1 MAKEAL
7 NEQGAASPAWQHR
20 ETRAAI
26 LTAARSLAEQDGM
39 LSLDAIAQAAGFAPT
54 TIYAYFASKADL
66 QACIL
71 ADDLAGFAR
80 SLNETFPFSEPA
92 PQDAPV
98 PESSPTPA
106 LSLVPEPVE
115 EPVAA
120 AELAQEPEQAAPE
133 PAIETEAASEAMP
146 AEAMPAEAGPVVA
159 SSESGGEL
167 ADLKQAVTRLE
178 ARRVDAWLERRLRVF
193 EKTLADV
200 ETRLTNAEASSTR
213 AMSVTEEGAKTLS
226 QHTAASE
233 KRQREATDGFAER
246 MESADRKMRG
256 TLAELRAALN
266 DVYGRLESLEIAK
279 GIAVTPSPPSLEAQW
294 EAGAVSVAPR
304 KDAPVEEK
312 PLTAAAETYL
322 SAARRAAK
330 TAAEL
335 AEYDNASRFVA
346 AAKYSWLRTRF
357 ILAGC
362 VALGVVLVI
371 AGLTLRHYMA
381 APKPMRVP
389 HVTAHVMPSVRH
401 IASVKATPAAAAP
414 AHPDMETYRL
424 SALASTG
431 NAQAELLLGL
441 RKMDGDGTAQAEAAQ
456 LFQKAAAQGDPV
468 SEYWLGTMY
477 ERGHGVATD
486 AAAARRWYDAAAKK
500 GNVKAMYNLAVANA
514 QGRGTKVDPAQAAHW
529 FWVAAMQGYV
539 DAQYNL
545 AVLYERGQG
554 VPQSLV
560 NGYKW
565 YAIAAAAGDQ
575 DSKARIDALKTQL
588 GAADLAA
595 GARAAQSYKPN
606 AQDRAANVAP
616 DPSSLP
622 GG

>member
-1 MAKEAL
+1 MAKNAL
-7 NEQGAASPAWQHR
+7 NDHGAAPPAWQHR

-26 LTAARSLAEQDGM
+26 LAAARSLGDGP
-39 LSLDAIAQAAGFAPT
+39 LSLDLIAEKTGFAAP

-66 QACIL
+66 QVCL
-71 ADDLAGFAR
+71 VADDVACFAR
-80 SLNETFPFSEPA
+80 TLCDSFPFSEPA
-92 PQDAPV
+92 PEEEPTPEPELAPV
-98 PESSPTPA
+98 
-106 LSLVPEPVE
+106 LSLVPTESAPAATQDEPVSAAE
-115 EPVAA
+115 PEPEQSAPVEQSEPEQASEPEMQPADPEPVAA
-120 AELAQEPEQAAPE
+120 
-133 PAIETEAASEAMP
+133 S
-146 AEAMPAEAGPVVA
+146 G
-159 SSESGGEL
+159 ESGGEL

-200 ETRLTNAEASSTR
+200 ESRMANAEASSTR
-213 AMSVTEEGAKTLS
+213 ALNLTEEGAKSLA
-226 QHTAASE
+226 QHTGAAE
-233 KRQREATDGFAER
+233 KRQREATDGFSER
-246 MESADRKMRG
+246 MEAADRKMRG

-266 DVYGRLESLEIAK
+266 DVYGRLESLEISK
-279 GIAVTPSPPSLEAQW
+279 GIAVTPTPSLDAQW
-294 EAGAVSVAPR
+294 EAGEISVPTPAAPQE
-304 KDAPVEEK
+304 DK

-330 TAAEL
+330 TASDL
-335 AEYDNASRFVA
+335 AEYDSASRFVA
-346 AAKYSWLRTRF
+346 AAKKSWLRTRF

-362 VALGVVLVI
+362 VGLGVVLLVI
-371 AGLTLRHYMA
+371 GLVFRHYTA
-381 APKPMRVP
+381 APKPVRLPPVAI
-389 HVTAHVMPSVRH
+389 HVAAPVRH
-401 IASVKATPAAAAP
+401 ITVAKAALAAPAP
-414 AHPDMETYRL
+414 AHPDMETYRI

-431 NAQAELLLGL
+431 NPQAELLLGL
-441 RKMDGDGTAQAEAAQ
+441 RKMDGDAAAQTEAAQ

-468 SEYWLGTMY
+468 AEYWLGTMV
-477 ERGHGVATD
+477 ERGHGVPAD
-486 AAAARRWYDAAAKK
+486 AVAARHLYEASARK

-514 QGRGTKVDPAQAAHW
+514 QGRGIKVNPAAAAHW

-560 NGYKW
+560 NAYKW

-595 GARAAQSYKPN
+595 GEHAAQSYKPN
-606 AQDRAANVAP
+606 PQDHAANTAP
-616 DPSSLP
+616 DPASLP